1 MSSSSRARDAFESRD
16 WATAYEAFTQSDD
29 LGPDDL
35 DALGET
41 AHWLGRPDETVDAY
55 IKAHDL
61 HVAEGSTGKAARS
74 AFMLAVYLRVQGE
87 GSQADGWLARS
98 ERLLADEEEGP
109 EHGYPLYLRVAGLL
123 GSDLDAATVQ
133 TRRHLLRAHLRV
145 P

>member
-1 MSSSSRARDAFESRD
+1 VSGTRDFADAEFFSCLRCVRESCD
-16 WATAYEAFTQSDD
+16 WATAYDA

-74 AFMLAVYLRVQGE
+74 AFMLAVYLRV
-87 GSQADGWLARS
+87 
-98 ERLLADEEEGP
+98 
-109 EHGYPLYLRVAGLL
+109 AGLL

-133 TRRHLLRAHLRV
+133 ARRHLLRAHLRV
-145 P
+145 S